1 MAWLAGAV
9 LLGFGAVLLFG
20 LLQSVLAPAD
30 QRDSGLPA
38 QVSVADR
45 WGIGLYGVGL
55 SLYVESEWGTEEGMA
70 RVAEGIREYTGDRG
84 YVEAYLFVDM
94 DAARVHEAGRGGRLE
109 EAQPWFEAAF
119 VGEYRRN
126 ERLGEEWLRFAPGGL
141 RLGTPV
147 ELEW

>member
-9 LLGFGAVLLFG
+9 LLGFGAVFLFG
-20 LLQSVLAPAD
+20 LLQSLLDPAE
-30 QRDSGLPA
+30 QRESGLPA

-45 WGIGLYGVGL
+45 WGIGLHGVGL
-55 SLYVESEWGTEEGMA
+55 SLYVVPEWGTEEGMA
-70 RVAEGIREYTGDRG
+70 RVAASIREYTGDRG

-94 DAARVHEAGRGGRLE
+94 DAARAHEAGRAGGLQ
-109 EAQPWFEAAF
+109 EAQSWFEAAF

-126 ERLGEEWLRFAPGGL
+126 ERLDEEWLRFAPDGL
-141 RLGTPV
+141 RVGAPV